1 MFRNL
6 TLAIAALAVSAPGYA
21 KTIHTE
27 RSLYRNIFV
36 TQEGQER
43 CMLFRTS
50 ARVGR
55 QSCIL
60 LNAPNRH
67 VFDYTR
73 MMMAGLF
80 LNPRPSRILV
90 IGLGGGTIPRTL
102 QQMYPNASLDVV
114 EIDPAVGRVALSHF
128 GFQPGKNTRLIFRDG
143 RVFVKR
149 QQRSAQKYD
158 LVMLDAFDG
167 DYIPEHLLTAEFLK
181 ELHASMAPGGVIV
194 ANTFASSGLYDHEST
209 TYASVFG
216 RFYNMKRDNR
226 VVVGRKG
233 GLLPANVVKSNASA
247 LAERLAPYG
256 INAGGLLGLMST
268 RVDWDTSA
276 RVLTDQYSPS
286 NVLNARRRGG

>member
-1 MFRNL
+1 MIRRL
-6 TLAIAALAVSAPGYA
+6 SLAVAALAVSAPA
-21 KTIHTE
+21 HAEVIHTE

-55 QSCIL
+55 QSCIH

-102 QQMYPNASLDVV
+102 QQMYPNAQLDVV
-114 EIDPAVGRVALSHF
+114 EIDPAVGRVASQHF
-128 GFQPGKNTRLIFRDG
+128 GFKPGKNTRLIFRDG

-181 ELHASMAPGGVIV
+181 ELHATMAPAGVIV
-194 ANTFASSGLYDHEST
+194 ANTFATSGLYDHESV

-226 VVVGRKG
+226 VIVGRKG
-233 GLLPANVVKSNASA
+233 GLPPANVIRSNAAA
-247 LAERLAPYG
+247 LAKRLAPYG
-256 INAGGLLGLMST
+256 INAGGLVGLMST

-286 NVLNARRRGG
+286 NVLNARRRSG